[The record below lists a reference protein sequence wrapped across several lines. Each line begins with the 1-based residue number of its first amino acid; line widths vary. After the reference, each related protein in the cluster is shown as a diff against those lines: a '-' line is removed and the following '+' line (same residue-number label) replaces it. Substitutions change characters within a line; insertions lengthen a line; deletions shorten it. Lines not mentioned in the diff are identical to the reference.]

1 MKLSDYIN
9 KHHNGV
15 QSHFAAFHGIPASRV
30 NELLKSDNTAFVFEY
45 VNDDGGRV
53 ESIFKEGRR
62 LKGVI
67 NTTNNV

>member
-1 MKLSDYIN
+1 MKLSDYI
-9 KHHNGV
+9 KTHHNGV

-45 VNDDGGRV
+45 VSDDGEKV
-53 ESIFKEGRR
+53 TSIFKEGRR
-62 LKGVI
+62 LKGII